1 MFGFIRNRARGILFP
16 PVKNEHTFLECS
28 DKSDSESPKRW
39 SSLNNNSLTGRRGG
53 FSLFMKHAIFCHL
66 QPLKTGLKK
75 SSGADGSGRG
85 GGAQASDRSEG
96 PHNIF
101 RPDSALSQS
110 DDELEDIEESLSQ
123 SINKLQNLQS
133 QLSGINKNNSEAQS
147 PSPSAEV
154 LNSNRSSDT
163 TPRNVSAGPTPRNLS
178 AGPTPRDFS
187 ARSASKNLA
196 TSNDLQ
202 VNGLAN
208 NMTSQGLKQKAKA
221 SLSSIENSYQNIKHK
236 TPVNQ
241 VRTVSSAASA
251 SGSQVC
257 HWGVLLCACL
267 HFRVHDLWGRRGAFV
282 CVVRVIVCLW

>member
-1 MFGFIRNRARGILFP
+1 
-16 PVKNEHTFLECS
+16 
-28 DKSDSESPKRW
+28 
-39 SSLNNNSLTGRRGG
+39 
-53 FSLFMKHAIFCHL
+53 MKHAIFCHL

-196 TSNDLQ
+196 TSNDFQ

-257 HWGVLLCACL
+257 H
-267 HFRVHDLWGRRGAFV
+267 
-282 CVVRVIVCLW
+282 